1 MQRGKKNKKN
11 CKDAMFPDIERYDCQ
26 LKHSCYEYCVK
37 IMMTE
42 IAALEY
48 QTCYPTEKK
57 PNSFLMHLW

>member
-1 MQRGKKNKKN
+1 
-11 CKDAMFPDIERYDCQ
+11 MFPDIERYDCQ

-57 PNSFLMHLW
+57 TKQFLDASVVTRFELTKHRD